1 MSGSSV
7 AHGSQQWWWISTGG
21 GDSVAPASP
30 SPSHGSDSVAYG
42 DWSRRCVSSSPIHIY
57 ICEKENDTG
66 DEQAREMRN
75 KVMKLMV
82 VNGKAEAFFQ
92 LFTLT
97 ASLEAQFQM

>member
-1 MSGSSV
+1 MV
-7 AHGSQQWWWISTGG
+7 
-21 GDSVAPASP
+21 SP
-30 SPSHGSDSVAYG
+30 
-42 DWSRRCVSSSPIHIY
+42 RCVSSSPIHIY

-82 VNGKAEAFFQ
+82 VNGKAEDFFQ

-97 ASLEAQFQM
+97 ARFSEGGNIYACTHTHDLEIGIIWFENWFGSN